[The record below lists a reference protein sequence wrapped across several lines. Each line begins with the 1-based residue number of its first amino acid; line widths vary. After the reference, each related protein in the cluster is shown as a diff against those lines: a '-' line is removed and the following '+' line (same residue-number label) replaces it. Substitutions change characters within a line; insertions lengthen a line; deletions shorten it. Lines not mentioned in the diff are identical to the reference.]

1 MNGIAEINCAN
12 AILYCSRWRE
22 CVRFYRQGIG
32 LETAFEND
40 WFVEFKLN
48 DGARLSIANAVKASI
63 DPAEGRGVTL
73 TLKVE
78 DLAAVREAL
87 KERGLSPGN
96 VRRHG
101 WGADVFNVRDPDG
114 NRIEF
119 WSE

>member
-1 MNGIAEINCAN
+1 MNGIAEIDRAN

-48 DGARLSIANAVKASI
+48 DGARLSIANAAKASI
-63 DPAEGRGVTL
+63 NPAEGRGVTL
-73 TLKVE
+73 TLKVK
-78 DLAAVREAL
+78 DLVAVRARL
-87 KERGLSPGN
+87 VERGLSPEDI
-96 VRRHG
+96 RRHG
-101 WGADVFNVRDPDG
+101 WGADVFYLRDPDG